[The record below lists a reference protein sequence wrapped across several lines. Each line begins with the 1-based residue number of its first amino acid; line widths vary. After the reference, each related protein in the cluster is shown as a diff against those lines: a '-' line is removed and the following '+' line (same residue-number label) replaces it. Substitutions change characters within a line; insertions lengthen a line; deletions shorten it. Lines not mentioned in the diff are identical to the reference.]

1 VACDQEA
8 DPIIPID
15 ASALRAIASN
25 LVDPVGQ
32 ATVEATLTD
41 EMGEP
46 VMTGPTT
53 LVTGNIQH
61 VELSDEVTED
71 DCAVAGHGANSMK
84 RTPEI
89 NVA

>member
-1 VACDQEA
+1 
-8 DPIIPID
+8 
-15 ASALRAIASN
+15 
-25 LVDPVGQ
+25 
-32 ATVEATLTD
+32 
-41 EMGEP
+41 MGEP